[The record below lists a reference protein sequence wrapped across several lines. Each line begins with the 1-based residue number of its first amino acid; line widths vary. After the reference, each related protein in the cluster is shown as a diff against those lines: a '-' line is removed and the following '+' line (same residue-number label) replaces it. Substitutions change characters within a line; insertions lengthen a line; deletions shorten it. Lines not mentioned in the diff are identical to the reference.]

1 MIAAILSQGTSQ
13 LPSKSP
19 YQLDND
25 LGLEYFASSCEGV
38 GGKIREQIED
48 FAVEE
53 IQEDSVSTPDG
64 EHTHFTLEK
73 RNWDTITALR
83 EIARASGVSYKRFG
97 FAGNK
102 DRRAVT
108 KQRISA
114 WHVEEERLRNVRL
127 PGISI
132 YDFRR
137 NGSRITLGSLCGNRF
152 LVTIRNTRLNG
163 QELAETL
170 NSIKAE
176 LDRVGVPNYFGYQRF
191 GTTRPNT
198 HLVGRMIVKGD
209 LEGAVNSYLGFPYET
224 ESPPCKEARNYYDQ
238 THDITG
244 ALKIYPRRLT
254 YERSMLVALENRP
267 LDYAGALRRLPT
279 TLRRL
284 LIHAFQAYLFNKNL
298 SRLLEREIDL
308 RNMSPQLLGFHSEFS
323 SGILGEIEKTLLD
336 EEGITQQDF
345 RLGKMP
351 ELGVEGSTRAGALDV
366 APEISPSEDSRG
378 DGNLVDV
385 RFDLPKASYATTVL
399 RELMKTDPLNY

>member
-1 MIAAILSQGTSQ
+1 MPTR
-13 LPSKSP
+13 SP
-19 YQLDND
+19 YQLDLD
-25 LGLEYFASSCEGV
+25 LGLEYFASSAEGV
-38 GGKIREQIED
+38 GGKIRERIED
-48 FAVEE
+48 FTVEE
-53 IQEDSVSTPDG
+53 LQDDSLSISDG

-114 WHVEEERLRNVRL
+114 WHVEEERLRTVRL
-127 PGISI
+127 PGISL
-132 YDFRR
+132 YDFNR
-137 NGSRITLGSLCGNRF
+137 NHSRITLGSLMGNRF
-152 LVTIRNTRLNG
+152 VATVRRTKFNG
-163 QELAETL
+163 QELVETL
-170 NSIKAE
+170 TNIKTE
-176 LDRVGVPNYFGYQRF
+176 LDGVGVPNYFGYQRF

-224 ESPPCKEARNYYDQ
+224 ESPPCREARSYYDQ

-254 YERSMLVALENRP
+254 YERAMLVALESRS

-284 LIHAFQAYLFNKNL
+284 LVHAFQAYLFNKNL
-298 SRLLEREIDL
+298 SGLFQRGIDPRNTQIRLLGA
-308 RNMSPQLLGFHSEFS
+308 QSEFS
-323 SGILGEIEKTLLD
+323 GGILGEIERSLLEQEGVTL
-336 EEGITQQDF
+336 QDF
-345 RLGKMP
+345 QLGKMP
-351 ELGVEGSTRAGALDV
+351 ELGVEGSTRAGVVDV
-366 APEISPSEDSRG
+366 VPEVNLRRGESMG
-378 DGNLVDV
+378 DGDSVDV
-385 RFDLPKASYATTVL
+385 RFDLPKASYATTIL
-399 RELMKTDPLNY
+399 REFMKTDPLNY

>member
-1 MIAAILSQGTSQ
+1 
-13 LPSKSP
+13 LPTRSP
-19 YQLDND
+19 YQLDHD
-25 LGLEYFASSCEGV
+25 LGLEYFASSSEGV
-38 GGKIREQIED
+38 GGKIRERIED
-48 FAVEE
+48 FTVEE
-53 IQEDSVSTPDG
+53 LQEVSLSVPDG

-114 WHVEEERLRNVRL
+114 WHVEEERLRTVRL
-127 PGISI
+127 PGISL
-132 YDFRR
+132 YDFNR
-137 NGSRITLGSLCGNRF
+137 NHSRITLGSLSGNRF
-152 LVTIRNTRLNG
+152 VATIRRATLNG
-163 QELAETL
+163 QELVETL
-170 NSIKAE
+170 NNIKTE
-176 LDRVGVPNYFGYQRF
+176 LDDVGVPNYFGYQRF

-254 YERSMLVALENRP
+254 YERSMLIALESRP

-284 LIHAFQAYLFNKNL
+284 LVHAFQAYLFNKNL
-298 SRLLEREIDL
+298 SRLLQRGIDP
-308 RNMSPQLLGFHSEFS
+308 RNMSVRLLGSQSEFS
-323 SGILGEIEKTLLD
+323 TGILGEIEKSLLE
-336 EEGITQQDF
+336 EEGVTLHDF
-345 RLGKMP
+345 QLGKMP
-351 ELGVEGSTRAGALDV
+351 ELGVEGSTRAGVVDV
-366 APEISPSEDSRG
+366 DPEVSLRRGESIG
-378 DGNLVDV
+378 DGDLVDV
-385 RFDLPKASYATTVL
+385 RFDLPKASYATTIL
-399 RELMKTDPLNY
+399 REFMKTDPLNY